1 MYELNINKLRDK
13 ARENG
18 DKSGYAIQ
26 KRTGI
31 NDSTVYR
38 ILRGAAQPDLITA
51 LRLSVIYDF
60 DIREVMD
67 EVNEGDEL
75 GATA

>member
-1 MYELNINKLRDK
+1 MYELNVTKLREK
-13 ARENG
+13 ASETG
-18 DKSGYAIQ
+18 DTSGYAIQ

-51 LRLSVIYDF
+51 LRLATVYDF

-67 EVNEGDEL
+67 EVGKNDAL
-75 GATA
+75 GATG

>member
-1 MYELNINKLRDK
+1 MYELNISKLREK
-13 ARENG
+13 TREIG

-67 EVNEGDEL
+67 EVNDTEALE
-75 GATA
+75 ATA